1 MANARA
7 TNLTFSSLNQ
17 FQMCQ
22 PTAKY
27 YIVPTD
33 KSSLKAD
40 VSFMGYA
47 AVWKVLEE
55 MLIELRRKELTIPP
69 SIMEDLKSAKTVT
82 RMLTDDNRAEN
93 VEKIERYLLNVE
105 SFLVSEAQR
114 KFGLEYADL
123 WLKRIDKANRICDE
137 EQKTTRFIPGV
148 PRQQKWIRVT
158 SSEELPIEKLK
169 EMVEEMSISYKVQKD
184 GSLLV
189 LGEEKSIKDFVKK
202 MALKYKAKVK
212 K

>member
-1 MANARA
+1 
-7 TNLTFSSLNQ
+7 
-17 FQMCQ
+17 
-22 PTAKY
+22 
-27 YIVPTD
+27 
-33 KSSLKAD
+33 
-40 VSFMGYA
+40 MGYA

-82 RMLTDDNRAEN
+82 RMLTGDNRAEN
-93 VEKIERYLLNVE
+93 IEKIERYLLNVE

-114 KFGLEYADL
+114 KFGLEYADS
-123 WLKRIDKANRICDE
+123 WLKRIDKANRIYDE

-158 SSEELPIEKLK
+158 SSEELPIDKLK
-169 EMVEEMSISYKVQKD
+169 EMVEKMSISYKVQKD

-189 LGEEKSIKDFVKK
+189 FGEEKSIKDFVKK
-202 MALKYKAKVK
+202 MALKYKAKDRK
-212 K
+212 